1 MIPTLLLIAVVIL
14 LTLVAIG
21 KIPLSYNLRNL
32 SIRWKTT
39 LMTSLAFTAVI
50 GLLTVMM
57 AFVGGMQQLTE
68 KTGQPG
74 NVVVMADGATDE
86 VISNI
91 SGSDVAEMES
101 LPEVVRRNGRPMA
114 SRETYLVVN
123 QPPAAKSDGRQRQRF
138 LQLRGIEDPQLAAT
152 VHGLALLSGSWFSEA
167 GVQSASA
174 AGGSAAAAPLVQA
187 VLGEGIAHE
196 LGRSRSR
203 QELATAK
210 NRERLDLGDTFRVG
224 NRQWVVVG
232 VLKSVGLTFN
242 SEIWA
247 KRSLVAALFGKDTY
261 TSLVLRSKDAEGAQ
275 KLKSFLAHDYKKA
288 AVEAQVETEY
298 YATLSQTTAQF
309 SYAIAFLATVMSV
322 GGIFGVMNT
331 MFAAIS
337 QRVKDIGVLRLL
349 GYARW
354 HILVSFL
361 LESMVIA
368 LVGGLV
374 GCGLGCLTDGWTASS
389 MVASQSGGKSVVVQL
404 AVSTNIISTGILL
417 TLLMGLLGGLL
428 PALSAMRM
436 KPLEA
441 LR

>member
-1 MIPTLLLIAVVIL
+1 MIPTLLVIALAIL
-14 LTLVAIG
+14 LLLAAVG

-32 SIRWKTT
+32 TIRWKTT
-39 LMTSLAFTAVI
+39 LMTSLAFTAVVA
-50 GLLTVMM
+50 LLTVMM
-57 AFVGGMQQLTE
+57 AFVGGMQRLTE
-68 KTGQPG
+68 QTGQPG
-74 NVVVMADGATDE
+74 NVVVMSDGATDE
-86 VISNI
+86 VVSNLN
-91 SGSDVAEMES
+91 SSDVAEMES
-101 LPEVVRRNGRPMA
+101 LPEVVRWGNRPLA
-114 SRETYLVVN
+114 SRETFLVIN
-123 QPPAAKSDGRQRQRF
+123 QRPPAKSEGRQSQRF
-138 LQLRGIEDPQLAAT
+138 LQIRGIEDPRLAAA
-152 VHGLALLSGSWFSEA
+152 VHGIDLLAGSWFSEA

-174 AGGSAAAAPLVQA
+174 AGGPAAAAPLVQA

-203 QELATAK
+203 QELATAR
-210 NRERLDLGDTFRVG
+210 NRDRLDVGDTFVLGDR
-224 NRQWVVVG
+224 RWVVVG

-247 KRSLVAALFGKDTY
+247 KRALVAALFGKDTY
-261 TSLVLRSKDAEGAQ
+261 TTLVLRTKDATAAQ
-275 KLKSFLAHDYKKA
+275 KLKTFLGRDYKKA
-288 AVEAQVETEY
+288 AVEAQVETEW

-331 MFAAIS
+331 MFAAIN
-337 QRVKDIGVLRLL
+337 QRVRDIGVLQLL
-349 GYARW
+349 GFARW

-368 LVGGLV
+368 LIGGLV

-389 MVASQSGGKSVVVQL
+389 MVANQAGGKSVVVQL
-404 AVSTNIISTGILL
+404 AVSTNILSTGILL
-417 TLLMGLLGGLL
+417 TILMGLLGGLM

>member
-1 MIPTLLLIAVVIL
+1 
-14 LTLVAIG
+14 
-21 KIPLSYNLRNL
+21 
-32 SIRWKTT
+32 
-39 LMTSLAFTAVI
+39 MTSLAFTAVI

-114 SRETYLVVN
+114 SRETYLIVN

-167 GVQSASA
+167 GVQTHRPRAARQPRRRWCKPFSARASPTSWA
-174 AGGSAAAAPLVQA
+174 QPISPGTG
-187 VLGEGIAHE
+187 H
-196 LGRSRSR
+196 R
-203 QELATAK
+203 QEPRTA
-210 NRERLDLGDTFRVG
+210 RPRRYVPRRQSAMGRRRGAQVGRLDLQFG
-224 NRQWVVVG
+224 NLGQTLTGGRIVRQG
-232 VLKSVGLTFN
+232 HLHKPRAPRQRRRGR
-242 SEIWA
+242 A
-247 KRSLVAALFGKDTY
+247 KTEEFPRPRLQ
-261 TSLVLRSKDAEGAQ
+261 EGGRG
-275 KLKSFLAHDYKKA
+275 
-288 AVEAQVETEY
+288 AQVETEY